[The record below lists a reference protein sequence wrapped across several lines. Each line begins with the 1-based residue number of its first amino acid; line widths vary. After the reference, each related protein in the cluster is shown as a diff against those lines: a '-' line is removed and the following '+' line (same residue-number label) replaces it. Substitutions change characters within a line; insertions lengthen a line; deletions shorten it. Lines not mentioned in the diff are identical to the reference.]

1 MGYKVTRS
9 FYEGDTLHTEGQAFE
24 HSDQAYIEKCLAD
37 GNIVA
42 EGGSESTS
50 PLVDSSEPVPPQV
63 PEQPPVDPTVA
74 PQVQEPTVAVPQP
87 QKGQPT
93 PEQINQDL
101 QVLENASNPSVTE
114 SEGEKPN
121 VQIS

>member
-1 MGYKVTRS
+1 MQYQVVKPVYLNGKEYGVGETVVVQDEAVAQKLLER
-9 FYEGDTLHTEGQAFE
+9 GTLT
-24 HSDQAYIEKCLAD
+24 
-37 GNIVA
+37 
-42 EGGSESTS
+42 EGGSESTT
-50 PLVDSSEPVPPQV
+50 PLADSSEPAQPQV

-74 PQVQEPTVAVPQP
+74 QEQAQQVP

-93 PEQINQDL
+93 PDQITQDL
-101 QVLENASNPSVTE
+101 EVLENGSNPSAQE

>member
-1 MGYKVTRS
+1 MSYKVQKS
-9 FYEGDTLHTEGQAFE
+9 FYVGNDLHLIGEEFN
-24 HSDQAYIEKCLAD
+24 SDNQEQIQELLAD
-37 GNIVA
+37 GNIA
-42 EGGSESTS
+42 EGGSESTT
-50 PLVDSSEPVPPQV
+50 PLADSSVPVPPQV

-74 PQVQEPTVAVPQP
+74 PQVQEPPVAVPQP